1 MDSTPDRRRSNLLHE
16 AGQRGS
22 TIVVD
27 RRGKK
32 KSWRFFLAFLALAV
46 VAYASALDATSLSI
60 ALPEVV
66 KDIGGT
72 TLQSFWAGISFLL
85 TSVLFQPIH
94 TILSDIIGRKPVL
107 YVCILFFGLGAI
119 IFGSAKNMT
128 VLIIGRAFQG
138 IGGGGLEALVEII
151 LTDITTLKERP
162 LWLGLLGFVWAAGS
176 VSGPI
181 VGGAFSEYVS
191 WRWIAWINLPLI
203 AVSIVLIPPFLK
215 LQTLTQPLK
224 AKLRRLDWLGIL
236 LFLAGMTSFTLAITW
251 GGALY
256 AWDSWKTLL
265 PLILG
270 ILLLVAF
277 VAWEGYTTKEPMI
290 PYRLFNNRT
299 SAFSLLGAFLHGIIV
314 FGVLFYL
321 PIYFEGV
328 IGDTPLRAAVEALA
342 LALPVTAFA
351 IIAALAIDVVRRYT
365 WSVWIGWIATT
376 AGMALMYLLDTTSG
390 QTVRVGYQ
398 ILAGV
403 GLGMLYPSL
412 GIPLQA
418 AVDLDDSGLAMGTF
432 VFLRQTG
439 AVVGLALGA
448 AVFSNSF
455 TSALPKELP
464 PSLANLHNGNA
475 AVTLMKGLRHLDLD
489 AKTLR
494 AVLDT
499 YSKALSWVWLTMV
512 VVGGLGLITSFAI
525 RDITLENE
533 DRGKQAFVDARNSD
547 SAPLVLQPL
556 SGIEIGTER
565 AQSRNRHSRVV
576 SSYAGRSVLII

>member
-1 MDSTPDRRRSNLLHE
+1 MTPMPDRRHSNLLLAVE
-16 AGQRGS
+16 TGQRS
-22 TIVVD
+22 SIIVVD
-27 RRGKK
+27 QRAKK
-32 KSWRFFLAFLALAV
+32 KTWRFLLAFFALAV

-60 ALPEVV
+60 ALPDVV
-66 KDIGGT
+66 KDLGGT

-119 IFGSAKNMT
+119 VFGAAKNMT
-128 VLIIGRAFQG
+128 VLIVGRALQG

-151 LTDITTLKERP
+151 LTDMTTLKERP

-181 VGGAFSEYVS
+181 LGGAFSQYVS

-203 AVSIVLIPPFLK
+203 AVSMVLIPPFLR

-224 AKLRRLDWLGIL
+224 AKLKTVDWMAIL
-236 LFLAGMTSFTLAITW
+236 LFLTGMTSFTLAITW

-256 AWDSWKTLL
+256 SWKSWKTLL

-270 ILLLVAF
+270 ILLLKAF
-277 VAWEGYTTKEPMI
+277 IAREGHTTKEPII
-290 PYRLFNNRT
+290 PRRLFNNRT

-321 PIYFEGV
+321 PVYFEGV
-328 IGDTPLRAAVEALA
+328 IGDSPLRAAVEALA

-365 WSVWIGWIATT
+365 WGVWTGWITTT
-376 AGMALMYLLDTTSG
+376 AGMGVMYLLNTTSG
-390 QTVRVGYQ
+390 QAARIGYQ

-403 GLGMLYPSL
+403 GLGMLFPSL

-418 AVDLDDSGLAMGTF
+418 AVELDDSGLAMGTF

-439 AVVGLALGA
+439 AVIGLALGA

-455 TSALPKELP
+455 TPALPKVLP
-464 PSLANLHNGNA
+464 PSLEALRSGNA
-475 AVTLMKGLRHLDLD
+475 AVTLIKDLRHLELD
-489 AKTLR
+489 AATLR
-494 AVLDT
+494 PILDT
-499 YSKALSWVWLTMV
+499 YSKALGWVWVAMV
-512 VVGGLGLITSFAI
+512 VVGGLGFLTSLAI

-533 DRGKQAFVDARNSD
+533 DRGKQAFVEARDSD
-547 SAPLVLQPL
+547 TAPLVLQQL
-556 SGIEIGTER
+556 SEFETGTER
-565 AQSRNRHSRVV
+565 ARTRNRDSRVV
-576 SSYAGRSVLII
+576 SS

>member
-1 MDSTPDRRRSNLLHE
+1 M
-16 AGQRGS
+16 
-22 TIVVD
+22 
-27 RRGKK
+27 
-32 KSWRFFLAFLALAV
+32 
-46 VAYASALDATSLSI
+46 
-60 ALPEVV
+60 
-66 KDIGGT
+66 
-72 TLQSFWAGISFLL
+72 QSFWAGISFLL

-94 TILSDIIGRKPVL
+94 TILSDIVGRKPVL

-119 IFGSAKNMT
+119 VFGAAKNMT
-128 VLIIGRAFQG
+128 VLIVGRALQG

-151 LTDITTLKERP
+151 LTDMTTLKERP

-181 VGGAFSEYVS
+181 VGGAFSQYVS

-203 AVSIVLIPPFLK
+203 AVSMVLIPPFLR

-224 AKLRRLDWLGIL
+224 AKLKTLDWMGIL

-256 AWDSWKTLL
+256 SWKSWKTLL

-270 ILLLVAF
+270 ILLLIAF
-277 VAWEGYTTKEPMI
+277 IAWEGYTTQEPMI

-328 IGDTPLRAAVEALA
+328 IGDSPLRAAVEALA

-365 WSVWIGWIATT
+365 WSIWIGWITTT
-376 AGMALMYLLDTTSG
+376 AGMGVMYLLNTTSG
-390 QTVRVGYQ
+390 QAARVGYQ

-418 AVDLDDSGLAMGTF
+418 AVELDDSGLAMGTF

-439 AVVGLALGA
+439 AVIGLALGA

-455 TSALPKELP
+455 TSALPKLLP
-464 PSLANLHNGNA
+464 PGLEALRSGNA
-475 AVTLMKGLRHLDLD
+475 AVTLMKDLRHLDLD
-489 AKTLR
+489 AATLR
-494 AVLDT
+494 PILDT
-499 YSKALSWVWLTMV
+499 YSKALGWVWVAMV
-512 VVGGLGLITSFAI
+512 VVGGLGFLTTLAI

-533 DRGKQAFVDARNSD
+533 DRGKQAFVEARDSD
-547 SAPLVLQPL
+547 TAPLVLQQL
-556 SGIEIGTER
+556 SGIETGTER
-565 AQSRNRHSRVV
+565 ARTRNRDSRVV
-576 SSYAGRSVLII
+576 SSYAGRSVLFL